1 MTRRER
7 VLQAIRHQ
15 PTDMVPYEV
24 LLTSQERK
32 ELEKYTGNPGYLST
46 VGNHISIQWYS
57 ETMTETEP
65 GSEIFCDTW
74 GVYWDKSSIEKD
86 IGLIKGVLLEEP
98 DINDLK
104 VPPFEEAGWRN
115 GIETMLKEANG
126 RACFA
131 ALGFALYDKACTF
144 RGTENFLMDLL
155 LEPEFTEE
163 LLDVILKRCLEVVDV
178 ALEYDIDGFYFADD
192 WGQQRGLIMG
202 PELWRQF
209 IKPRMAILYDRIKK
223 AGKIVVQHSCGNNL
237 DIFEDLIEIGLDVYQ
252 TLQPEIY
259 DLPQIKKDFGDRLAF
274 WGGISTQRLLPFG
287 TPEEVKQE
295 VEKTLKLMSEGGGYI
310 ASASHD
316 IVEGIPPENV
326 IALVDTLMN
335 QK

>member
-32 ELEKYTGNPGYLST
+32 ELEKYTGNPDYLST

-115 GIETMLKEANG
+115 GIETMLKVANG

-259 DLPQIKKDFGDRLAF
+259 DLPQVKKDFGDRLAF